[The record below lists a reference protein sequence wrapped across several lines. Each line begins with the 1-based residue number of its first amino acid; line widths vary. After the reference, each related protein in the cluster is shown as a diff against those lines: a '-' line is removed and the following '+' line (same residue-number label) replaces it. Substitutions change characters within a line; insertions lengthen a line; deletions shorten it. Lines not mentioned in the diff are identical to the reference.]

1 MSLKNFLKKNYKFYL
16 EKKKSK
22 GNLLFIDRERV
33 DNLFQLSILS
43 LAITD
48 KYNLNTII
56 LTDQKDNSLVV
67 KMYKKL
73 GFKNFLSGFSKMT
86 IFSNLI
92 FLFFSSIHFVS
103 STIKLKF
110 FGFEWFI
117 NKFNINGIFFGD
129 LIYDSNIRYHHR
141 FIRPKIDLF
150 FLKLHFVSIF
160 RFFLIKNYLK
170 NLNIKKILIG
180 TENGS
185 NNNGLALRIS
195 SKMNIKN
202 YSYYRISKNGVS
214 IKSISKNYY
223 LKGIDYI
230 TKKNFTEFSKKISF
244 NKIEKFYSNRK
255 KFKTI
260 NWHTMNDYK
269 RANKISLANNN
280 FLNLLKK
287 QNRKK
292 ILFACHAFSDAP
304 HASGKFLFAD
314 YFQHFEETLKYAYNT
329 NNEYIWIF
337 KAHPSSKLYD
347 EKKVFDHFIQKY
359 KKENIYYCPNNIAT
373 QKILNMCEAVI
384 TGRGTIGIESLCLG
398 KKVITAGSSPYSGLG
413 ITKEPK
419 TKKNY
424 FSLLSNISKTLNSK
438 KINTIKYKAKLLL
451 YILENSLHVKTIN
464 IKSLSKDSKYK
475 NYLNKIYKK
484 DFNTNY
490 IFHGFK
496 DILDNNVVNSEIYRE
511 LKKII

>member
-1 MSLKNFLKKNYKFYL
+1 MSLKNFLKKNYNFYL
-16 EKKKSK
+16 EKKKSR

-43 LAITD
+43 LAISD

-86 IFSNLI
+86 FFSNSII
-92 FLFFSSIHFVS
+92 FFFTSIHFVS

-110 FGFEWFI
+110 FGFDWFI
-117 NKFNINGIFFGD
+117 NKFNVNGIFFGD

-141 FIRPKIDLF
+141 FVKPKIDLF
-150 FLKLHFVSIF
+150 FLKLHFISIF

-170 NLNIKKILIG
+170 KLNIKKILIG

-195 SKMNIKN
+195 SKMNITN
-202 YSYYRISKNGVS
+202 YSYYRMSKNGVS
-214 IKSISKNYY
+214 IKSISKDYY

-230 TKKNFTEFSKKISF
+230 TKTNFTEFSKKISF
-244 NKIEKFYSNRK
+244 NKIEKFYSDRK

-260 NWHTMNDYK
+260 NWYTMNDYK

-287 QNRKK
+287 QKKKK

-304 HASGKFLFAD
+304 HASGKFLFTD

-329 NNEYIWIF
+329 NNDYIWIF
-337 KAHPSSKLYD
+337 KPHPSSKLYD
-347 EKKVFDHFIQKY
+347 EKKIFHNLIQKY
-359 KKENIYYCPNNIAT
+359 KKENIYYCPDNLATEKVINI
-373 QKILNMCEAVI
+373 CETVI

-413 ITKEPK
+413 ITNEPK

-424 FSLLSNISKTLNSK
+424 FSLLKNINKPLNLK
-438 KINTIKYKAKLLL
+438 KINATKYKAKLLL
-451 YILENSLHVKTIN
+451 YILENGLHVKTIK

-475 NYLNKIYKK
+475 NYLSKIYKRN
-484 DFNTNY
+484 FNRNL
-490 IFHGFK
+490 IFNSFK
-496 DILDNNVVNSEIYRE
+496 DILDSHVVNSEIYKE
-511 LKKII
+511 LRKII